1 VVVVSVVLATLWR
14 AVLHVVAVRVLA
26 TGIAGFD

>member
-1 VVVVSVVLATLWR
+1 VASVVLAVLWR
-14 AVLHVVAVRVLA
+14 AVLHVVAAVRVLA